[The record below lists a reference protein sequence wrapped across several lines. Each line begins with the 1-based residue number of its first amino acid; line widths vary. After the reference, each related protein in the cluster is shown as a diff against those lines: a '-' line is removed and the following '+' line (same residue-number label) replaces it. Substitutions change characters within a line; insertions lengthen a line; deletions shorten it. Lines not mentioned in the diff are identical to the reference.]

1 MQYTTTNTNA
11 SITIYLSLVL
21 CLIISVLF
29 SITELSRMRLNRLYL
44 QVATN
49 ASIDSMLRLYDKK
62 LWE

>member
-1 MQYTTTNTNA
+1 MQYTTTNKNA

-49 ASIDSMLRLYDKK
+49 ASIDSMLSLYDKK